1 MGYLNLLERRI
12 RIPQAIND
20 SCFVNF
26 QLISTNMSCNG
37 LGITTQFNSAISNS
51 QEKTKNSLKLG
62 NSSK

>member
-26 QLISTNMSCNG
+26 QLISTSMSCNG
-37 LGITTQFNSAISNS
+37 LGITTQFKVAEHSF
-51 QEKTKNSLKLG
+51 QERMP
-62 NSSK
+62 NSS